1 MPTLLWQEIERTH
14 VRVAGQ
20 SSRLLIHLHV
30 GHVIMIFDRPL
41 GMRITS
47 HDSCAEVWAK
57 CGNEKGA
64 ALAKK
69 ESERKKSG

>member
-1 MPTLLWQEIERTH
+1 MPTLLGQEVERSQ

-20 SSRLLIHLHV
+20 SFRLLIHFHV
-30 GHVIMIFDRPL
+30 GRVIMISDRL
-41 GMRITS
+41 LATCVTL
-47 HDSCAEVWAK
+47 HDSSAEMWAK